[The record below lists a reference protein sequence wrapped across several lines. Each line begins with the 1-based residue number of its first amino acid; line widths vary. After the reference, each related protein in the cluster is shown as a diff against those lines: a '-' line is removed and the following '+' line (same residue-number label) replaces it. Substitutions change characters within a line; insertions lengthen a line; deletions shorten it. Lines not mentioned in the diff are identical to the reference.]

1 MSVLAVTGRDTII
14 INDRVI
20 ADFADADNAAL
31 TFPNDLMMGKTG
43 KNGNAIITMNHAGR
57 ISELTLRLI
66 RGSDDDKFLN
76 DLQVGNQ
83 NNFPN
88 MSVITGSLVK
98 NIEDGAGAVSSDTYT
113 MKRGFFRKPHPDS
126 KENAD
131 GDVEQGVSI
140 YTITFLDCDRSIG

>member
-1 MSVLAVTGRDTII
+1 MSVLAATGNDTVI

-31 TFPNDLMMGKTG
+31 AFPNDLMMGKTG

-57 ISELTLRLI
+57 ISELTVRLI

-76 DLQVGNQ
+76 DLQVANT
-83 NNFPN
+83 NNFPK
-88 MSVITGSLVK
+88 MSVMTGSFVK
-98 NIEDGAGAVSSDTYT
+98 NIEDESGAVSKDTYT